1 MSVIHPAAR
10 EITAK
15 IVFYGP
21 GLSGK
26 TTSLRRI
33 FETIRPTHRGEMVS
47 LATEGDRTLFFD
59 FLPVRV
65 ERVGNSAV
73 RLALYTVPGQVF
85 YNATRKLVLQGADGV
100 VFVADSQPEAMDNNL
115 ESLENLHENLREMGL
130 VPEQFPMVIQY
141 NKRDLPN
148 ALPVEV
154 LRARLNP
161 RGVPDFETVA
171 EQGKGVLD
179 SLRAVTKG
187 VIRSLKAKGV
197 FPGSVKAKTD
207 PLPALEKREEP
218 SLASQ
223 LERVASSTPSR
234 PSPSNTPA
242 ASIPSSKPS
251 FAAATAAPDPSL
263 LTALV
268 PDRLAGE
275 ASFAEAAYRSGNY
288 KQAFARAISG
298 LRSLVGSLGVAG
310 MSEVELALMAGLTGP
325 DFSRLLRI
333 EQAGEVG
340 RDDAAFALL
349 MFALAGVRLRR

>member
-1 MSVIHPAAR
+1 MSVINQSAR

-33 FETIRPTHRGEMVS
+33 YETIRPTHRGEMVS

-59 FLPVRV
+59 FLPVKV

-85 YNATRKLVLQGADGV
+85 YNATRKLVLQGVDGV
-100 VFVADSQPEAMDNNL
+100 VFVADSQPAAMDSNL
-115 ESLENLHENLREMGL
+115 ESFENLCDNLRDMGL
-130 VPEQFPMVIQY
+130 APEQMPIVFQY
-141 NKRDLPN
+141 NKRDLPGV
-148 ALPVEV
+148 LPVEQ

-161 RGVPDFETVA
+161 RGLPDFETVA
-171 EQGKGVLD
+171 EKGKGVLD
-179 SLRAVTKG
+179 VLRAVTKG

-197 FPGSVKAKTD
+197 FPSAT
-207 PLPALEKREEP
+207 PRPAPVPSLLKREEP

-223 LERVASSTPSR
+223 LEQMASSALAA
-234 PSPSNTPA
+234 PA
-242 ASIPSSKPS
+242 AAPEPK
-251 FAAATAAPDPSL
+251 AAVAPDPSL

-268 PDRLAGE
+268 PEKWAGE
-275 ASFAEAAYRSGNY
+275 ASLAEAAYRTGSY
-288 KQAFARAISG
+288 KQAFTRAFNG
-298 LRSLVGSLGVAG
+298 LRALTSSMGIEG

-325 DFSRLLRI
+325 DYSRLLRL
-333 EQAGEVG
+333 EKQPALSREE
-340 RDDAAFALL
+340 AAFGLL
-349 MFALAGVRLRR
+349 MFALVGARVRS

>member
-1 MSVIHPAAR
+1 MSVINQSAR

-33 FETIRPTHRGEMVS
+33 YETIRPTHRGEMVS

-59 FLPVRV
+59 FLPVKV

-85 YNATRKLVLQGADGV
+85 YNATRKLVLQGVDGV
-100 VFVADSQPEAMDNNL
+100 VFVADSQPAAMDSNL
-115 ESLENLHENLREMGL
+115 ESFENLCDNLRDMGL
-130 VPEQFPMVIQY
+130 APEQIPIVFQY
-141 NKRDLPN
+141 NKRDLPGV
-148 ALPVEV
+148 LPVEQ

-161 RGVPDFETVA
+161 RGLPDFETVA
-171 EQGKGVLD
+171 AKGKGVLD
-179 SLRAVTKG
+179 VLRAITKA

-197 FPGSVKAKTD
+197 FPSAAPRPAAV
-207 PLPALEKREEP
+207 PALLKREEP

-223 LERVASSTPSR
+223 LEQVAGSALLP
-234 PSPSNTPA
+234 PA
-242 ASIPSSKPS
+242 PAPAPAPEPAKMV
-251 FAAATAAPDPSL
+251 APDPSL

-268 PDRLAGE
+268 PEKWAGE
-275 ASFAEAAYRSGNY
+275 ASLAEAAYRTGSY
-288 KQAFARAISG
+288 KLSFAHALAG
-298 LRSLVGSLGVAG
+298 LRGLTSTMGIEG

-325 DFSRLLRI
+325 DYSRLLRL
-333 EQAGEVG
+333 EKQPALSREE
-340 RDDAAFALL
+340 AAFGLL
-349 MFALAGVRLRR
+349 MFALVGARMRR